1 MKDLFEHEGNP
12 TYNIGD
18 RVTVVKNEDCRFEWI
33 DDMDEY
39 VSGEYE
45 VEYVC
50 WDEIH
55 SCYAYRLKDCDF
67 TFDANC
73 LKTLINERDFDDVD
87 NTEIDKFLS
96 MFCRNN

>member
-1 MKDLFEHEGNP
+1 MKDLFEHKGNP

-18 RVTVVKNEDCRFEWI
+18 RVTVVKNEDCRFAWV
-33 DDMDEY
+33 DDMDKC

-45 VEYVC
+45 VKRVFWSEMY
-50 WDEIH
+50 
-55 SCYAYRLKDCDF
+55 SCYGYHLKYCDF

-73 LKTLINERDFDDVD
+73 LKPLINERDFDDVD

-96 MFCRNN
+96 MLCRNN